1 MRVGDDALAV
11 GAGNILGG
19 RDCRVTLLSLLP
31 SPVLF
36 VDIVVI
42 RKAALASVTAPAVIA
57 PAVVALAAGTAAV
70 VATLQ
75 KTRNLR

>member
-19 RDCRVTLLSLLP
+19 RDCSVTLVSLLP
-31 SPVLF
+31 SSELF
-36 VDIVVI
+36 VDTVVI
-42 RKAALASVTAPAVIA
+42 RKAGLASVATPAVIA
-57 PAVVALAAGTAAV
+57 PAVVALAVGTVVV

-75 KTRNLR
+75 KTRNR